1 MLRFLSTPDSGLIK
15 AILTH
20 RSPRKN
26 GRLCGFF
33 SKLDGAYHSFDTV
46 STEFMVQAERILNC
60 TR

>member
-20 RSPRKN
+20 RSPRKTDDYAD
-26 GRLCGFF
+26 FF
-33 SKLDGAYHSFDTV
+33 RNSTGLNTV
-46 STEFMVQAERILNC
+46 STEFMVRAERILNC

>member
-1 MLRFLSTPDSGLIK
+1 MIK

-33 SKLDGAYHSFDTV
+33 FETRRAYHSFDTV
-46 STEFMVQAERILNC
+46 STEFMVRAERILNC